1 MAATMNFSK
10 MKLNDLKK
18 ELKDRGLTVS
28 GNKSELIARLKEHM
42 EINGEPNEPDLELG
56 GDDDLEENVDDE
68 ILKDDEALPLDT
80 GNPPDTLLDDK
91 LEDALGIGTT
101 TVETILD
108 DKESKKEPASVLH
121 GEDQVS
127 PDKDHG
133 DAKVKSLK
141 ATLTASERLAI
152 RAKKFGV
159 VSEDV
164 KKKTREER
172 FGSTGSTSSE
182 AVSST
187 TEAVPIGTSVKP
199 TDIKRLKE
207 RAERFGSSVSPSMSK
222 LEETE
227 KLLKRQDRFGSADS
241 AFSKK
246 VQRLEDSE
254 RQKERLKRFGALTA
268 SSVSAAAT
276 SSEMDEKRK
285 RRAER
290 FGKITSTSSGGANGN
305 VDEKKRKREER
316 FGSSV

>member
-42 EINGEPNEPDLELG
+42 EINETADNYNDDILTDTSNSSTIGEPNEPDLELG

-222 LEETE
+222 LE
-227 KLLKRQDRFGSADS
+227 
-241 AFSKK
+241 
-246 VQRLEDSE
+246 DSE